1 MIPFLQFSNR
11 DGKVQLSEKKEV
23 RIARDGVFVL
33 NEVLCMN
40 ICLTSRKAAVQFN
53 PSLLTWVLL
62 NKYISLIL
70 IISVVH

>member
-53 PSLLTWVLL
+53 P
-62 NKYISLIL
+62 
-70 IISVVH
+70 

>member
-11 DGKVQLSEKKEV
+11 DGKVQLSEKKKEV

-53 PSLLTWVLL
+53 L
-62 NKYISLIL
+62 
-70 IISVVH
+70 

>member
-1 MIPFLQFSNR
+1 M
-11 DGKVQLSEKKEV
+11 KKKEV
-23 RIARDGVFVL
+23 RNARDGVFGL

-40 ICLTSRKAAVQFN
+40 ICLASRKTAVQFN

-70 IISVVH
+70 IISVVR